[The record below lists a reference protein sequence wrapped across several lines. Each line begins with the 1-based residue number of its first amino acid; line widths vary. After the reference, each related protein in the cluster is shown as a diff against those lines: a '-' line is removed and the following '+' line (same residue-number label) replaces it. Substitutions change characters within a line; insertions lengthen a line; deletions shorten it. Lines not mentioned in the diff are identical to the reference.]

1 MSDTVFDTSVRT
13 EKPSHKGNKA
23 HLPSKPCAVCGRPMS
38 WRRAWAKNW
47 DEVQYCS
54 DACRRKRA
62 AHD

>member
-1 MSDTVFDTSVRT
+1 
-13 EKPSHKGNKA
+13 
-23 HLPSKPCAVCGRPMS
+23 MS